1 MRPNLV
7 VVTWTPRKL
16 LSANKF
22 EGRRTAGN
30 RTPKGI
36 GDLVPLAAEW

>member
-22 EGRRTAGN
+22 EGRRDSREQN
-30 RTPKGI
+30 
-36 GDLVPLAAEW
+36 AERHWSFNY